1 MRRQMLF
8 VLLLSVF
15 GGLTAS
21 FALGQDS
28 FNPATACSS
37 VTSSGN
43 AHFGKISRFTA
54 GCNIEA
60 TSITEIAGKVGIGMG
75 APYTRLNV
83 RGTSSSIPN
92 LQFDPNMVAVFDNG
106 GNATNVYTNVLPS
119 SLGGT
124 DTNYYF
130 AINGAGVGGVR
141 YNVTGDYVALVTDT
155 SPGGVN
161 NEPFVLRERN
171 VGIGTLTPTNLLTLL
186 EGGGPAIS
194 DGWSTYSSHRFKT
207 NILPLEGALEKVEQL
222 QGVSYERKTDGKHE
236 IGVVAEE
243 VDRVVPEV
251 VSHDPK
257 THEAQGVDYSRLA
270 ALLIE
275 AVKSEQTEIQSQQA
289 EIQQLKAQIAQ
300 LASTQSGQ

>member
-1 MRRQMLF
+1 MRRQMVF

-15 GGLTAS
+15 GGLTVS

-43 AHFGKISRFTA
+43 AHAGKISKFTA
-54 GCNIEA
+54 ACNVEA
-60 TSITEIAGKVGIGMG
+60 TSITEKTGDFGIGMA

-83 RGTSSSIPN
+83 RGTSSSIAN

-119 SLGGT
+119 SEGGT

-130 AINGAGVGGVR
+130 GVNGVGVGGIR
-141 YNVTGDYVALVTDT
+141 YNITGGYVALITDIT
-155 SPGGVN
+155 PAGVN
-161 NEPFVLRERN
+161 HEPFVLQGRN
-171 VGIGTLTPTNLLTLL
+171 IGIGTLTPTNLLTLL
-186 EGGGPAIS
+186 EGGGPAIA
-194 DGWSTYSSHRFKT
+194 DGWSTYSSRRFKT

-222 QGVSYERKTDGKHE
+222 QGVSYERKTDGKRE

-243 VDRVVPEV
+243 VDRVVPEL

-275 AVKSEQTEIQSQQA
+275 AVKSQQTEIQSQQA
-289 EIQQLKAQIAQ
+289 EIQQLKAQITQ
-300 LASTQSGQ
+300 LASTQAGK